1 MYKEKL
7 YYTCHEIILHSFS
20 FTEKSL
26 IAGVLLWALLLFSNS
41 FSIEHSVCAASTFMT
56 IIFVKNDKSYTER
69 LDVNY
74 AVAYY
79 HWIYFFDYKKK
90 MPVKV

>member
-1 MYKEKL
+1 MKL
-7 YYTCHEIILHSFS
+7 FCTPSALLKKASSQVFYCELCF
-20 FTEKSL
+20 FFL
-26 IAGVLLWALLLFSNS
+26 IAFLLNTQYVQPLPLWL
-41 FSIEHSVCAASTFMT
+41 V
-56 IIFVKNDKSYTER
+56 IFVKNDKSYTER